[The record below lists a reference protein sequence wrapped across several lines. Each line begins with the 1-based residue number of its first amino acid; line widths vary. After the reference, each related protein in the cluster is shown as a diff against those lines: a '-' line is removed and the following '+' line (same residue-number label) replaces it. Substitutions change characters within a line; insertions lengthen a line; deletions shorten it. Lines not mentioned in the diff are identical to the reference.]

1 MRLLRLKVTAFG
13 PFSGTEEVD
22 FQTLSEAGLFLIN
35 GPTGAGKTSVLDAVC
50 FALYGQVPGARNA
63 VKLLR
68 SDHAAPGV
76 APLVEL
82 EADIRGRRF
91 RFTRSPAWERPKLRG
106 TGTRMEQSKILV
118 EEWTGGE
125 WIGHTNRLD
134 EAGDL
139 VQRLL
144 GMTAPQFNQ
153 VAMLPQGEFAAFL
166 RANAEERRRVLE
178 KLFATEIYAAV
189 EKWLADER
197 ARTNRE
203 AEALR
208 VEAAATAD
216 RVAELTAAPR
226 PDGSAALLLPWA
238 TELTAHHSDLL
249 TVTSGLLS
257 ESEERLAG
265 ARRRHDEGRTL
276 ASLQERHVQAV
287 RRRDALASRTEERKA
302 WGDRLGLAD
311 RATRVLPYGR
321 AVTARREALAEAE
334 TRSGV
339 LRRRIA
345 PLTPP
350 SCLCE
355 GLDSR
360 DHALRSGTARGTVL
374 QEGMARNGV
383 PGDDALPGDGR
394 RNGAVEDGHV
404 CPPLTEDAPLEV
416 LRRAEQVWRAELARL
431 EALRGQEARHREVL
445 RELTGGRERES
456 RWTGEEERLR
466 VRLEELPGRVEE
478 QRAALQEARI
488 QASGAEAAAKVVDD
502 AEQAVEDARR
512 RDLVGRGLQRAEAEL
527 RTAVDRAQQAR
538 DRVQELREL
547 RLTGMAAALAAD
559 LVPGEPCKVCGSAE
573 HPAPAAGSGEVPS
586 QDEELRAA
594 QEADAAQRAREDLS
608 GRVGG
613 MRAEH
618 DLLQQRSDLPVETL
632 AQGLDE
638 ARTALEAARSAVTR
652 AETLE
657 RGLRT
662 AEAELESA
670 RRAHSD
676 AGREL
681 AETRAALSALDGEE
695 ARLRAELDAARGG
708 DFSLQ
713 ARLARLND
721 EADLLTRTIE
731 AGVRAATARDELEAA
746 GRALAEAAT
755 AEGFASSDEAAR
767 ARLSPDDRARLESL
781 AGEYDAEAA
790 AVRDLLS
797 DPQLTAAAA
806 RPVPD
811 LAALESAAARAEQA
825 HTVLVSARDRS
836 AHRHARL
843 AELHAR
849 LRAQLAKWAPAADA
863 HERTARLAGLVNGQ
877 PPNTLQ
883 MRLSAY
889 VLAARLEQVVAA
901 ANERLTTMSAGRYLL
916 KHTID
921 KAAGDTKRAAGGLG
935 LRVIDGWTGQE
946 RDPATLSGGESFISS
961 LSLALGL
968 ADVVTAEAGGAE
980 IATLFVDEGF
990 GTLDEDTLDEVMTV
1004 LDSLRDGGRAVGVV
1018 SHVAELRTR
1027 IPTQL
1032 RLRKSR
1038 TGSTLCVVG

>member
-1 MRLLRLKVTAFG
+1 MRLIRLKVTAFG

-22 FQTLSEAGLFLIN
+22 FQALGEAGLFLIN

-68 SDHAAPGV
+68 SDHAAPGT

-118 EEWTGGE
+118 EERTGGE

-153 VAMLPQGEFAAFL
+153 VALLPQGEFAAFL
-166 RANAEERRRVLE
+166 RAGAEERRRVLE
-178 KLFATEIYAAV
+178 KLFATEVYAAV

-208 VEAAATAD
+208 VAAAATAD
-216 RVAELTAAPR
+216 RVAELTAATP

-238 TELTAHHSDLL
+238 TELTAHHRDLLRAVSDLL
-249 TVTSGLLS
+249 SAT
-257 ESEERLAG
+257 EEHLAAVRL
-265 ARRRHDEGRTL
+265 RRDEGRAL
-276 ASLQERHVQAV
+276 ASLQERRAQAV
-287 RRRDALASRTEERKA
+287 RRRDALAARAGERTTWA
-302 WGDRLGLAD
+302 DRLGVAD
-311 RATRVLPYGR
+311 RAGRVLPYGR
-321 AVTARREALAEAE
+321 AVTARRESLAEAAS
-334 TRSGV
+334 RSGA
-339 LRRRIA
+339 LRRRVTA
-345 PLTPP
+345 LVPP
-350 SCLCE
+350 SCLCDA
-355 GLDSR
+355 L
-360 DHALRSGTARGTVL
+360 DHAPPSGTASS
-374 QEGMARNGV
+374 AA
-383 PGDDALPGDGR
+383 PGDAGPGDAGR
-394 RNGAVEDGHV
+394 SGHA
-404 CPPLTEDAPLEV
+404 CPPLAEDTPMEA

-445 RELTGGRERES
+445 RELTGGRERER
-456 RWTGEEERLR
+456 RWTAEEERLR
-466 VRLEELPGRVEE
+466 AGLEELPGRVAE
-478 QRAALQEARI
+478 QRAALEEARI
-488 QASGAEAAAKVVDD
+488 RASGADAAAKDVAD
-502 AEQAVEDARR
+502 AAQAVEDAQR
-512 RDLVGRGLQRAEAEL
+512 RDLVGGRLERAETEL
-527 RTAVDRAQQAR
+527 RAAVDLAQRTR

-547 RLTGMAAALAAD
+547 RLTRMAAALAAD

-573 HPAPAAGSGEVPS
+573 HPAPAAGSAEVPS
-586 QDEELRAA
+586 QDEEVRAA
-594 QEADAAQRAREDLS
+594 READEAQRDREDLN
-608 GRVGG
+608 GRVGSL
-613 MRAEH
+613 RAEY
-618 DLLQQRSDLPVETL
+618 DLLQQRSELPREAL
-632 AQGLDE
+632 AEILDG
-638 ARTALEAARSAVTR
+638 ARAALDAARGAVTR
-652 AETLE
+652 AEALE
-657 RGLRT
+657 QRLRS
-662 AEAELESA
+662 AETELDTV
-670 RRAHSD
+670 RRAHAD

-681 AETRAALSALDGEE
+681 AETRASLTALDGEE
-695 ARLRAELDAARGG
+695 GRLRAELDAARGA

-713 ARLARLND
+713 TRLARLGD
-721 EADLLTRTIE
+721 EADLLTRAIE
-731 AGVRAATARDELEAA
+731 ADARAAAAREELDAA
-746 GRALAEAAT
+746 GKALSEAVA

-767 ARLSPDDRARLESL
+767 ALLAPEDRARLETL
-781 AGEYDAEAA
+781 VGEHDAEAA

-797 DPQLTAAAA
+797 DPELAAAATRPAPDLASLETAAA
-806 RPVPD
+806 
-811 LAALESAAARAEQA
+811 EAEQSR
-825 HTVLVSARDRS
+825 TVLVSARDRAS
-836 AHRHARL
+836 HRSARL
-843 AELHAR
+843 AELLADLRAR
-849 LRAQLAKWAPAADA
+849 LAEWAPAAEA

-877 PPNTLQ
+877 PPNTLH

-901 ANERLTTMSAGRYLL
+901 ANERLSTMSAGRYLL
-916 KHTID
+916 KHTVD
-921 KAAGDTKRAAGGLG
+921 KAAGDTKRAGGGLG

-990 GTLDEDTLDEVMTV
+990 GTLDEDTLDEVMSV

-1027 IPTQL
+1027 IPAQL
-1032 RLRKSR
+1032 RLHKSR
-1038 TGSTLCVVG
+1038 AGSTLTVVV